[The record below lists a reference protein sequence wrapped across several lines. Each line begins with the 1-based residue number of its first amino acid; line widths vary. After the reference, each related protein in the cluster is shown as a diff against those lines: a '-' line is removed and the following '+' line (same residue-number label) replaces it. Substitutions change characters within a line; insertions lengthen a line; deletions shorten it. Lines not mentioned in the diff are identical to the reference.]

1 MNRIYPYIGLLLF
14 TALLSS
20 CNISSN
26 KHFHAK
32 KYTKT
37 RTHNKRL
44 ILANNKIKTND
55 RDTKIIPSKTSYN
68 TATSKAVL
76 NTTTNSEDPKQK
88 IELSIFKKKTS
99 TKPKNIKI
107 RRTQKKQTYLG
118 KPTIKA
124 TNKEK
129 KYHKSISIANMIL
142 GTITVFFGI
151 GIITF
156 AFGYLS
162 MNCYY
167 QKDNLKLSKILYFS
181 GLVIGI
187 LSVTILLLVMI

>member
-14 TALLSS
+14 TALLST

-44 ILANNKIKTND
+44 ILAKNKINNND
-55 RDTKIIPSKTSYN
+55 LDTKIIPSKTSNN
-68 TATSKAVL
+68 TLTEKAVL
-76 NTTTNSEDPKQK
+76 NSATNSEYPKQK

-99 TKPKNIKI
+99 TKPKTIKK
-107 RRTQKKQTYLG
+107 RGTQKKRITLG
-118 KPTIKA
+118 KRPTPA
-124 TNKEK
+124 TMKEK
-129 KYHKSISIANMIL
+129 KYHKSISITNMIL
-142 GTITVFFGI
+142 GTITVFFGV

-156 AFGYLS
+156 ALGYLS
-162 MNCYY
+162 MSCYY

>member
-44 ILANNKIKTND
+44 ILANNKIRTND
-55 RDTKIIPSKTSYN
+55 LETKIIPSKTTYN
-68 TATSKAVL
+68 TLTEKAVL
-76 NTTTNSEDPKQK
+76 KSATIDGKPKQK
-88 IELSIFKKKTS
+88 IELSIFKKKTT
-99 TKPKNIKI
+99 TKPKTIKKSGI
-107 RRTQKKQTYLG
+107 QKKQIALR
-118 KPTIKA
+118 KIPTKA
-124 TNKEK
+124 TKKEK
-129 KYHKSISIANMIL
+129 KYHKSISIINMIL
-142 GTITVFFGI
+142 GTITVFFGV

-156 AFGYLS
+156 ALGYLS
-162 MNCYY
+162 MSCYY

-181 GLVIGI
+181 GLVIGV
-187 LSVTILLLVMI
+187 LSVTILLLLMI